1 MTPYVFCFLVFVLGV
16 RAQNGFG
23 SEFADNEAPST
34 DCIDRDPECAK
45 FAWRGE
51 CESNPF
57 YMNYMCPQS
66 CQVELCANSED
77 QFLVN
82 HIESNLNPEDPQE
95 QVILNRTRRWWNFR
109 PQPQGPLRPETSG
122 RMIGGGSQAGSRK
135 KRQWGGFQ
143 RQQGRQ
149 VGPPPPGSNDGGQ
162 GNQFPPSGPQR
173 PGPGPRPGMNRPPMR
188 PPMPP
193 MQPMFPPMPPQMPP
207 MPMFPRI
214 EYDIGPRGYIGPP
227 GVEGDIGP
235 MGPRGP
241 RGARGVP
248 GRQGDNGPKGP

>member
-1 MTPYVFCFLVFVLGV
+1 MPPYVLCFLVFVLGV
-16 RAQNGFG
+16 RAQEGY
-23 SEFADNEAPST
+23 DNVAPST

-66 CQVELCANSED
+66 CQVELCADSED

-95 QVILNRTRRWWNFR
+95 QEILNRTRRWWNGYR
-109 PQPQGPLRPETSG
+109 PQPQAPMRPETSG
-122 RMIGGGSQAGSRK
+122 RMIGGGSQAGSRQ

-149 VGPPPPGSNDGGQ
+149 VGPPPDQTAGGPGPGVPPQ
-162 GNQFPPSGPQR
+162 GQR
-173 PGPGPRPGMNRPPMR
+173 PGPRPPMNRPPMPPMR
-188 PPMPP
+188 PPMWGA
-193 MQPMFPPMPPQMPP
+193 PQMPP
-207 MPMFPRI
+207 MPMPPMFPRI

-227 GVEGDIGP
+227 GPEGDIGP